1 MPNINASFSP
11 LSRVQQLTQRLKK
24 LENISQ
30 ASVPLNQLRQ
40 FDQETEEVL
49 RRVDGNEKH
58 LAAYQ
63 MAIMAEGE
71 AIFNLPE
78 SAQES
83 QSRDLLQKSIQQRRQ
98 FLTGIISEWEKLE
111 KKEAAVLTGE
121 DREDPPGL

>member
-1 MPNINASFSP
+1 MANLNASFSP
-11 LSRVQQLTQRLKK
+11 LSRVEQLTQQLKK
-24 LENISQ
+24 LEDLSQ
-30 ASVPLNQLRQ
+30 SSVPMNRLRQ
-40 FDQETEEVL
+40 FDGETEEVL
-49 RRVDGNEKH
+49 RRVDENEKH

-78 SAQES
+78 SAQEA

-98 FLTGIISEWEKLE
+98 LLTGIVNEWEKLE

-121 DREDPPGL
+121 DREDPPRL

>member
-1 MPNINASFSP
+1 MANLNASFSP
-11 LSRVQQLTQRLKK
+11 RSRVEQLTQQLKK
-24 LENISQ
+24 LEDLSQ
-30 ASVPLNQLRQ
+30 SSVPMNRLRQ
-40 FDQETEEVL
+40 FDGETEEVL
-49 RRVDGNEKH
+49 RRVDENEKH

-78 SAQES
+78 SAQEA

-98 FLTGIISEWEKLE
+98 LLTGIVNEWEKLE

>member
-1 MPNINASFSP
+1 MANLNASFSP
-11 LSRVQQLTQRLKK
+11 LSRVEQLTQQLKK
-24 LENISQ
+24 LEDLSQ
-30 ASVPLNQLRQ
+30 SSVPMNRLRQ
-40 FDQETEEVL
+40 FDGETEEVL

-78 SAQES
+78 SAQEA

-98 FLTGIISEWEKLE
+98 LLTGIVNEWEKLE